1 MRFPSARVP
10 SVLGLLSFPSVAAFA
25 LATGAAGL
33 AGCSADAAGVDA
45 TDQDLAQSATAEWF
59 YGGPLPALDQAQV
72 FVSLTGNTARV
83 SGLLP
88 VGVTLSETPAHVR
101 TKAEGSR
108 TRIDAVYPIASAR
121 VMQGK
126 ENATPGNYKFN
137 NVIPYRPDGTAV
149 TAQEGEHMVTW
160 GGFPFLRYDGGIALH
175 GPITHEASKG
185 GGTSVWYLQRGKVS
199 GGCNRMMGEH
209 VVELAHVAGIDMHK
223 VYTANATVNP
233 PRPAKV
239 TVLADYDRYDD
250 GSGLKYVDS
259 DYPTN
264 IDVPAGTEPMVRPG
278 KVFGDANVA
287 MFGSWVASET
297 PSGSDLPRTSSSR
310 AVWRGNRTS
319 SPSTRSR
326 RGSVRLCRRTSRA
339 SRPSRAPAAAAFRRD
354 SAQRRHAS
362 SARSPAAPIP
372 GAPAGSDASIDG
384 GERER

>member
-1 MRFPSARVP
+1 MRFSRVRVP
-10 SVLGLLSFPSVAAFA
+10 SIAGLLSFASLACVAV
-25 LATGAAGL
+25 GAASAAL
-33 AGCSADAAGVDA
+33 AGCSADAASVEA
-45 TDQDLAQSATAEWF
+45 SDQDLAQSATAEWF

-88 VGVTLSETPAHVR
+88 VGVTLTETPAHVR

-108 TRIDAVYPIASAR
+108 VRVDAVYPIASAR
-121 VMQGK
+121 VLQGK
-126 ENATPGNYKFN
+126 ENATPGTYKFN

-175 GPITHEASKG
+175 GPITHEASKS

-209 VVELAHVAGIDMHK
+209 VVELAHVAGIDMRK
-223 VYTANATVNP
+223 LYTANATVNP
-233 PRPAKV
+233 PRQAKV
-239 TVLADYDRYDD
+239 TVLADYDQYDD
-250 GSGLKYVDS
+250 GSGAGLKYVDS

-278 KVFGDANVA
+278 KAFGDDKVA

-297 PSGSDLPRTSSSR
+297 PTGADLPRDFKFQGGVAGKPYVFAEHAKQTWVCS
-310 AVWRGNRTS
+310 AL
-319 SPSTRSR
+319 PADLP
-326 RGSVRLCRRTSRA
+326 RL
-339 SRPSRAPAAAAFRRD
+339 AAF
-354 SAQRRHAS
+354 
-362 SARSPAAPIP
+362 ARANGGSL
-372 GAPAGSDASIDG
+372 PAGFCAKKACVLGALAG
-384 GERER
+384 GADPKSSCGL